1 MKRSLILGLGLV
13 VLVAGSAWAGFGLP
27 KVNTGNSTMNSVVN
41 KGVDMGK
48 NAAVAKIINDK
59 LTKYN
64 CQFANDSTTTDTTCN
79 MDKMVNELTMWKS
92 GLESTLVNS
101 VTVNVKASAKDNIK
115 SASTVASTRAQEI
128 RNRLYK
134 TMSWWDYTVTS
145 NTQEGNGLS
154 VWVTVK

>member
-1 MKRSLILGLGLV
+1 MKRSLTLGLSLA

-27 KVNTGNSTMNSVVN
+27 KVNTGNSAVNSALN

-64 CQFANDSTTTDTTCN
+64 CQFSNDSTTTDTTCN
-79 MDKMVNELTMWKS
+79 MDKMINELTMWKS

-101 VTVNVKASAKDNIK
+101 VTVNVKASAKDSVK

-154 VWVTVK
+154 IWVTVR

>member
-1 MKRSLILGLGLV
+1 MKRSLTLGLSLA
-13 VLVAGSAWAGFGLP
+13 VLVASSAWAGFGIP
-27 KVNTGNSTMNSVVN
+27 KVNTGNSTVNSAVN

-48 NAAVAKIINDK
+48 NAAVAKVINDK

-64 CQFANDSTTTDTTCN
+64 CQFKNDATMTDTTCN
-79 MDKMVNELTMWKS
+79 MDKIIKELTMWKS
-92 GLESTLVNS
+92 GLESTLVNN
-101 VTVNVKASAKDNIK
+101 VTVNVKASAKDTVK
-115 SASTVASTRAQEI
+115 SASSIASSRAQEI

-154 VWVTVK
+154 IWVTVK